1 LWLGRISDEKFCS
14 LMEKDASNRSFRNE
28 RKIMKLLALIREESE
43 APVTYF
49 AVDKI
54 CDKLNIPVPSVSS
67 VLEKLK
73 EQGFE
78 AIRTHFNSRGFR
90 TDAPSSRVMEA
101 ITELTK
107 QQASQK

>member
-1 LWLGRISDEKFCS
+1 
-14 LMEKDASNRSFRNE
+14 
-28 RKIMKLLALIREESE
+28 LALIREESE

-54 CDKLNIPVPSVSS
+54 CDKLNLPVPSQSS

-78 AIRTHFNSRGFR
+78 AVRTHFNSRGFK
-90 TDAPSSRVMEA
+90 TNAPSNSIMET

-107 QQASQK
+107 QKDSH